1 MNKDLLKEYKK
12 GNQRPLP
19 SSIICKHSLSEHSSW
34 QPLGKLT
41 VISDKTTAEQSQI
54 FGGVMA
60 LGPFTLLR
68 SMIQRSFFM
77 GWRLV
82 ASWQHERRGVNLPG
96 MVRLH
101 SLCARREEEEKIH
114 NVPCNSLIMVEPL
127 MFQEPHA
134 GALPITAAIWLLPF
148 LRAILSSSCL
158 LLDVHTDYQGVQ
170 AAHFAPFSP
179 DFWRECI
186 KNTA

>member
-68 SMIQRSFFM
+68 SMNQRSFFM
-77 GWRLV
+77 G
-82 ASWQHERRGVNLPG
+82 
-96 MVRLH
+96 
-101 SLCARREEEEKIH
+101 
-114 NVPCNSLIMVEPL
+114 
-127 MFQEPHA
+127 
-134 GALPITAAIWLLPF
+134 
-148 LRAILSSSCL
+148 
-158 LLDVHTDYQGVQ
+158 
-170 AAHFAPFSP
+170 
-179 DFWRECI
+179 
-186 KNTA
+186 